1 MKKRITIILA
11 IVFMLMA
18 PTAWA
23 GASFQWDANPANENV
38 LGYIVFYQDTGTS
51 EIYNYNVGN
60 VTTCTDELF
69 NFAPGRSYDMWVK
82 AYNTAEIS
90 GESNHVQLDVPA
102 AYTPPDN
109 KIPVDVSAPSAIS
122 GFQKL

>member
-1 MKKRITIILA
+1 MKNLITILA
-11 IVFMLMA
+11 MAIMLMA

-23 GASFQWDANPANENV
+23 GASFQWDANPPAENV
-38 LGYIVFYQDTGTS
+38 LGYIIYFQDTGTQ
-51 EIYNYNVGN
+51 EVYNYNVGN

-69 NFAPGRSYDMWVK
+69 NFTPGRSYDMWVK
-82 AYNTAEIS
+82 AYNAAQIS
-90 GESNHVQLDVPA
+90 GESNHVQYDEPE